1 MKKVVFIIMSLF
13 IAQAQAQTFGL
24 QAGVH
29 NAKSDLDPGG
39 GEAQNELNYR
49 LGVIGLIDLADNVY
63 FRTGLTYTTRHTSF
77 EGTAGSE
84 LKLKFAYL
92 DVPVL
97 FQFQLNEMVG
107 LYAGGVVGFNMAEK
121 FEFSGVGGSGSG
133 DYRDVESMIILGQVG
148 ANFMFDGVGF
158 DIYFERG
165 FTDLAGTDGGNQSSV
180 VDFTTYGANFV
191 LLF

>member
-1 MKKVVFIIMSLF
+1 MKAVVFVVMSLF
-13 IAQAQAQTFGL
+13 ITQANAQTFGL

-29 NAKSDLDPGG
+29 NAKSDLDPGPAD
-39 GEAQNELNYR
+39 AQSELNYR
-49 LGVIGLIDLADNVY
+49 IGLLGLIDLTSNVY

-77 EGTAGSE
+77 EGAGGSE

-97 FQFQLNEMVG
+97 FQYQFNDMVG
-107 LYAGGVVGFNMAEK
+107 IYAGGVVGFNMSEK
-121 FEFSGVGGSGSG
+121 YEWSGTPSSSG
-133 DYRDVESMIILGQVG
+133 DWDDTESMIILGQIG

-158 DIYFERG
+158 DIYMERG
-165 FTDLAGTDGGNQSSV
+165 LTDLAGTDGGSQSKV
-180 VDFTTYGANFV
+180 VDFMTYGANFV